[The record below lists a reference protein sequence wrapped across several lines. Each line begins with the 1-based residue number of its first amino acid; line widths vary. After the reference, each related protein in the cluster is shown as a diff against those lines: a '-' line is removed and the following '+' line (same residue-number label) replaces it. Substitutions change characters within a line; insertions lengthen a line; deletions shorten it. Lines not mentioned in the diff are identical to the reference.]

1 MFEVDSGYCQSCGK
15 SFLGADRVNRGKSLS
30 RVAAHLLP
38 QPFQQ
43 QRADPPGSGAGALAT
58 HEKSC
63 KAKQAEKLPRRPT
76 AKQAPKTSLEPKPW
90 GGSSSAK
97 LAHPGCATS
106 SMETASA
113 LEGAALAAQQW
124 LQLNPQTCSN
134 AATGED
140 EDEDEEEEKVV
151 EEDDEEEEVEA
162 PNGDGADDSGGG
174 DGGAGDKRR
183 KSAPPAET
191 GGSWRKRRRVVP
203 PLSRFDDSV
212 LEAARPQLTVA
223 VRYALPA

>member
-1 MFEVDSGYCQSCGK
+1 
-15 SFLGADRVNRGKSLS
+15 
-30 RVAAHLLP
+30 VAALLP

-58 HEKSC
+58 HEKNC
-63 KAKQAEKLPRRPT
+63 KAKQAKQAEKLPRRPT
-76 AKQAPKTSLEPKPW
+76 AKPAPKRSLEPKPW

-140 EDEDEEEEKVV
+140 EEGEEKKVEEEDK
-151 EEDDEEEEVEA
+151 EEEEVEA

-174 DGGAGDKRR
+174 DGGAGGKRR

-191 GGSWRKRRRVVP
+191 GGSWRKRRRVAP

-212 LEAARPQLTVA
+212 LEAAKPQLTAA